1 MNTATPDF
9 ITHFYGRTALNP
21 ETGCFEWQG
30 AVSANGYGKAKF
42 GPKPIDT
49 HRAAW
54 ILTHGDIAPGMMI
67 CHTCDNRR
75 CVNPR
80 HLFLGTRSDNMIDAA
95 LKGRL
100 DPSRARAGVANKL
113 SDEDVREIFTR
124 INAGEQ
130 RADLAE
136 RFGVS
141 PTTISKIRHKR
152 VARYEDL
159 LGELDEEQGVAS

>member
-1 MNTATPDF
+1 MNAATPDF
-9 ITHFYGRTALNP
+9 IARFYGRTSLNP

-30 AVSANGYGKAKF
+30 AVSPNGYGKAKF

-49 HRAAW
+49 HRVAW
-54 ILTHGDIAPGMMI
+54 MLTHGDIAPGMMI

-80 HLFLGTRSDNMIDAA
+80 HLFLGTRSDNMVDAA

-100 DPSRARAGVANKL
+100 DPRKARAGLAPKL
-113 SDEDVREIFTR
+113 TDTDVREIFSR
-124 INAGEQ
+124 VNAGED
-130 RADLAE
+130 RTVLAAQ
-136 RFGVS
+136 FGVS

-152 VARYEDL
+152 VARYEQIVDDL
-159 LGELDEEQGVAS
+159 EMGVAS